1 MRYGLHGR
9 LTAKPGKRDEV
20 VNLLLRDVEELRD
33 AGCDL
38 YMVSLAPDQ
47 PDVVLVTEVWTS
59 REAHRASLQLP
70 SVKAAIAEAMPLLT
84 GEFGGEELTVV
95 GGLGVPER
103 PGS

>member
-20 VNLLLRDVEELRD
+20 VALLMRDVEELRD

-38 YMVSLAPDQ
+38 YMVSLAPDH
-47 PDVVLVTEVWTS
+47 PDVILVTEAWTS
-59 REAHRASLQLP
+59 KEAHRASLQLP

-84 GEFGGEELTVV
+84 GEFGGEELQVV

-103 PGS
+103 PAS

>member
-20 VNLLLRDVEELRD
+20 VGLLLRDVEELRGV
-33 AGCDL
+33 GCDL

-84 GEFGGEELTVV
+84 GEFGGQELQVV

-103 PGS
+103 SES